1 MTALPI
7 PSWDDLLVHTLVD
20 CEPGIDEEPP
30 PPPDVGP
37 TRVSFTD
44 AAGDPT
50 PLSDDAWYGTAD
62 DAITRTVPLI
72 IEVLNARRQ
81 VHQIADLL
89 VGRAL
94 AATLTRLRQEGCL
107 GLRYSVRAVRRSQ
120 PEPRVA
126 ELTLVADVSGPPAVM
141 RNRRQCVAIAARI
154 EVHHGAWRYTALSV
168 LS

>member
-1 MTALPI
+1 VTASPI

-37 TRVSFTD
+37 TRISLTEL
-44 AAGDPT
+44 AGESTLP
-50 PLSDDAWYGTAD
+50 PEIRWFGSAD
-62 DAITRTVPLI
+62 DAIARTVPLI

-81 VHQIADLL
+81 VRQVADLL

-107 GLRYSVRAVRRSQ
+107 GLRYSVRAVRRSR
-120 PEPRVA
+120 PTPFAA
-126 ELTLVADVSGPPAVM
+126 ELALVADVSGPRAVM
-141 RNRRQCVAIAARI
+141 RDRRRCVAIAARI
-154 EVHHGAWRYTALSV
+154 EVQRGAWRYTALSV
-168 LS
+168 LG